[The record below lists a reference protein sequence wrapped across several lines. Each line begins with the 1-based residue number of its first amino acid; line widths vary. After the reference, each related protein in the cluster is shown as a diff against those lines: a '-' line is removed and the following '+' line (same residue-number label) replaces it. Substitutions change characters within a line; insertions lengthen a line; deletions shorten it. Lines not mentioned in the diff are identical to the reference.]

1 MIQFAVQRLCRHPDS
16 RSPGRMESG
25 MNSRNGFFQIV
36 VKQDGTYLKLY
47 AAEQGGEAVSYEE
60 ISKYLMDRNIFEY
73 DKLAIGRALTANEED
88 EVRIAEALTIILDET
103 VRVTISEDRM
113 YAVARFYPPSDGG
126 KLMEKDDIVS
136 MLVRSGVKYGLNEEA
151 IENYL
156 KDRRYCTNYILARAT
171 FPVQGHDATITY
183 HFNTNLTQ
191 KPKRNED
198 GSVDFHQLDLISH
211 CSKNQLLA
219 TLDPMDPGKPGIDV
233 CGTVLRPNKVTNRVL
248 RHGKNVFLSEDG
260 LKMYSKVDGHVSL
273 VDGRVFVSDSL
284 EVAAD
289 VDASTGD
296 IDYEGNVIVK
306 GNVITGF
313 SIRAKGNVEVNGVVE
328 GAYIEAGGQIVLKRG
343 MQGMN
348 KGVLRA
354 NGNIITKFIE
364 NAEVVA
370 GGHVSTE
377 SILHSKVSAKG
388 DVIVGGK
395 RGFVTGGEIRSA
407 TMISVKTAGSQMGTS
422 TLLEVGIEPKIL
434 EEFRLLEKKIASM
447 MADKERLAQALVMFR
462 KRISS
467 GAQLTEDKREYLKQ
481 VTQNNI
487 LLEMQ
492 IKEARKRYEDLKID
506 VDSNTSGVIKISD
519 IVYPGTKIVIANVM
533 YFIREET
540 HHSKFVRDRAD
551 IKVIPLM

>member
-1 MIQFAVQRLCRHPDS
+1 MD
-16 RSPGRMESG
+16 
-25 MNSRNGFFQIV
+25 SRNGFFQIV

-171 FPVQGHDATITY
+171 LPVQGHDAAITY

-219 TLDPMDPGKPGIDV
+219 TLNPMDPGKPGIDV

-370 GGHVSTE
+370 GGYVSTE

-388 DVIVGGK
+388 DVMVGGK